1 MYRTIVARLP
11 DYALQRRAIP
21 HIGASMAAPP
31 GVGSQKKTPAALKRE
46 RGPPHRAATSDAA
59 PDRAHHAGC
68 CAAAALPR
76 TSHWIHLAYSAS
88 LKPAPGTQKQK
99 IGSNCNFFAIAD
111 CRGAPNRD
119 RGPKTRQIDLFG
131 DSFPPCG
138 DARASAIAKKLQKK
152 ADFCF
157 CGVNCRNRSR
167 FP

>member
-11 DYALQRRAIP
+11 DYALQRRTIP
-21 HIGASMAAPP
+21 RIGTSMAAPP
-31 GVGSQKKTPAALKRE
+31 GVGSQRKSPRRRHIGRRAGS
-46 RGPPHRAATSDAA
+46 GPPRRIPHRSRS
-59 PDRAHHAGC
+59 PPH
-68 CAAAALPR
+68 
-76 TSHWIHLAYSAS
+76 TSHWIRLAYSAA
-88 LKPAPGTQKQK
+88 LKPAPLGPRNRKSAQ
-99 IGSNCNFFAIAD
+99 IATFL
-111 CRGAPNRD
+111 RLRSVEELQIAD

-131 DSFPPCG
+131 GSFPACG

>member
-11 DYALQRRAIP
+11 DYALQRRALP

-31 GVGSQKKTPAALKRE
+31 GVGSQKKAPAALRRE
-46 RGPPHRAATSDAA
+46 RGPPHRATPDAA
-59 PDRAHHAGC
+59 SQQVR
-68 CAAAALPR
+68 R
-76 TSHWIHLAYSAS
+76 TRR
-88 LKPAPGTQKQK
+88 
-99 IGSNCNFFAIAD
+99 IGSVSLIAPPLS
-111 CRGAPNRD
+111 RLPGPRNRKSAQIATFLRLRIVEELQIAD

-131 DSFPPCG
+131 GSFPPCG

>member
-11 DYALQRRAIP
+11 DYALQRRTIP
-21 HIGASMAAPP
+21 RIGTSMAAPP

-111 CRGAPNRD
+111 CRGAPNRGSRSKNAANRPFWRLISTL
-119 RGPKTRQIDLFG
+119 RGRK
-131 DSFPPCG
+131 S
-138 DARASAIAKKLQKK
+138 
-152 ADFCF
+152 
-157 CGVNCRNRSR
+157 VRNRKKVAKEGR
-167 FP
+167 FLFLRSELP